1 MSTDISMDASMDV
14 SRSIKSNLYAG
25 GGLDRAAPRRKD
37 AAWVA
42 TKLTATDSRLVP
54 VWRSQ
59 SLIDVSNPGAP
70 RLCWLPTADGPDLT
84 RPGVESALLGLDG
97 DTAWFAI
104 DLSVFDNPEQHPHLA
119 GRGQFVELRTVGAL
133 LPRTEAHLAAYARG
147 LFWWHQRHRHCGV
160 CGHLTL
166 SAEAGHVRICTNAAC
181 AAHHFPRTDPAV
193 IMLVHHGDRC
203 LLGRQ
208 PRFPPGLYSTLAGFV
223 EPGESVEEAVAR
235 EVFEET
241 GIRITDL
248 RYHSSQPWPFP
259 SSLMLGF
266 LARAVTTDITVQPEE
281 MEDARWF
288 HRDQLL
294 SPDRVVTPDDPL
306 RQPLLLP
313 RADSI
318 SRQLIEDW
326 LRL

>member
-1 MSTDISMDASMDV
+1 MDIERNV
-14 SRSIKSNLYAG
+14 INRNPNKPNLYAG
-25 GGLDRAAPRRKD
+25 GGLDRAAPRRRD
-37 AAWVA
+37 VEWV
-42 TKLTATDSRLVP
+42 TATLSAGARLVP

-59 SLIDVSNPGAP
+59 SLVDGITPEAP
-70 RLCWLPTADGPDLT
+70 RLAWLPASDGTDLIAA
-84 RPGVESALLGLDG
+84 PGVEIALLGLDA
-97 DTAWFAI
+97 DTAWFAL
-104 DLSVFDNPEQHPHLA
+104 DLSSLDDPGQHPALN
-119 GRGQFVELRTVGAL
+119 GRGRFAELRTVGAL
-133 LPRTEAHLAAYARG
+133 LPAAEANLAAYARG
-147 LFWWHQRHRHCGV
+147 LMWWHQRHRFCAV
-160 CGHLTL
+160 CGQPTKA
-166 SAEAGHVRICTNAAC
+166 AEAGHVRICTEARC
-181 AAHHFPRTDPAV
+181 ATHHFPRTDPAV
-193 IMLVHHGDRC
+193 IMLVHDGDRC

-266 LARAVTTDITVQPEE
+266 LARATTTEISIQADE

-288 HRDQLL
+288 ARDHLL
-294 SPDRVVTPDDPL
+294 AAPPD
-306 RQPLLLP
+306 QPLLLP

-318 SRQLIEDW
+318 SRRLIEDW
-326 LRL
+326 LGR